1 MKRHIIEYTEFYLN
15 HDCNLACSNCNR
27 FNNFRITGST
37 DWETY
42 LPLYK
47 KWSKVVRLKHI
58 GIIGGEPLLHP
69 NIIKILFDLRKLWP
83 SAHITLHTN
92 GILFGKYHT
101 ELIDAIIQN
110 NIMVKVSVHN
120 EKLFDAAVKNIQT
133 CFGKF
138 KAKLTL
144 DPLKIIRGTTD
155 KNVNFEIWLFYV
167 FHQSSLIERGLE
179 YTLHNSEPTISHKEC
194 DMKTCHHMWEGK
206 LYKCGVSLVLPHL
219 ISQFPQKFTI
229 SDSDKNLI
237 TSYNP
242 ITVEAVMNN
251 SDVLETLKNPI
262 DQCKFCP
269 EKYEYS
275 KIFQKKIA

>member
-1 MKRHIIEYTEFYLN
+1 MKQQVIEYTEFYLN

-37 DWETY
+37 NWETY

-47 KWSKVVRLKHI
+47 KWAKIVRFKRI

-69 NIIKILFDLRKLWP
+69 NIIKIMSDLRKLWP

-92 GILFGKYHT
+92 GILLAKKNS
-101 ELIDAIIQN
+101 ELIDAIIHN

-120 EKLFDAAVKNIQT
+120 EKLFDGAVKNIQS

-144 DPLKIIRGTTD
+144 EPLKIIRGTTE
-155 KNVNFEIWLFYV
+155 KSVNFEIWLFYV
-167 FHQSSLIERGLE
+167 FHQNSLIERGLE
-179 YTLHNSEPTISHKEC
+179 YTLHSSDPQISHAEC

-206 LYKCGVSLVLPHL
+206 LYKCGVALVLPHL
-219 ISQFPQKFTI
+219 LAQFTEKLVV
-229 SDSDKNLI
+229 SKEDKNLI
-237 TSYNP
+237 IDYNP
-242 ITVEAVMNN
+242 ITVEGVKNDSN
-251 SDVLETLKNPI
+251 ILKTLENPI

-275 KIFQKKIA
+275 RIFQKKIA